1 MIESMTNAGIALG
14 LDKQIA
20 EKLSIQTALG
30 ASTMSKQST
39 DSANVFCLSLTAS
52 LATIPVAPLPTS
64 AGVFGIVRTIDIR
77 IFSCFLL
84 YC

>member
-1 MIESMTNAGIALG
+1 MINIMTGSGPAYFFLMIESMTNAGVALG

-39 DSANVFCLSLTAS
+39 DSAREL
-52 LATIPVAPLPTS
+52 
-64 AGVFGIVRTIDIR
+64 
-77 IFSCFLL
+77 
-84 YC
+84 

>member
-1 MIESMTNAGIALG
+1 MTNAGVALG

-39 DSANVFCLSLTAS
+39 DCTDCSCKSNYHTITTTTTPALLNKLL
-52 LATIPVAPLPTS
+52 LA
-64 AGVFGIVRTIDIR
+64 
-77 IFSCFLL
+77 
-84 YC
+84 